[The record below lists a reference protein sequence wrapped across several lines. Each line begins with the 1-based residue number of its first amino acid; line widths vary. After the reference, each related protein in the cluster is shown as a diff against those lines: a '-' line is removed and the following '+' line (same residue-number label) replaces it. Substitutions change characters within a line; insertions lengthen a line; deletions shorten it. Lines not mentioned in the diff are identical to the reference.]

1 MNNSAFHSLMKTG
14 RPKSYITSAE
24 TVSCDVKN
32 VFVGTCRLIA
42 KMLQVNLQYK
52 TMQLDYL
59 LMMPQCQSFSGTL
72 NFATDTWTLHNH
84 KVYVALTMHLECNG
98 KLLSTLLNVVKV
110 PKSHSGVNL
119 AIMFTEVLETFG
131 IKEKV

>member
-1 MNNSAFHSLMKTG
+1 MKTG

-24 TVSCDVKN
+24 TVSHDVKN
-32 VFVGTCRLIA
+32 VFVSTCRLIA
-42 KMLQVNLQYK
+42 KMLQVSLLYK

-72 NFATDTWTLHNH
+72 NFATDTSMLHNH
-84 KVYVALTMHLECNG
+84 KAYVALTMHLECNG

-110 PKSHSGVNL
+110 PKSQWCEFSNCVHRGSGDIWDQRKGMSL
-119 AIMFTEVLETFG
+119 I
-131 IKEKV
+131 I